1 MPKEI
6 KHPKIS
12 QTLKIGFLSFKAQPE
27 HAGIDYYGHGILLGD
42 SIVMDPSTGEVVL
55 KVNLDSYLSEVY
67 VFYLKLLIKKEL
79 LDQTQKD
86 NLFVFGRQHELSKRK
101 DLIKSMK

>member
-67 VFYLKLLIKKEL
+67 GFSFKTA
-79 LDQTQKD
+79 D
-86 NLFVFGRQHELSKRK
+86 
-101 DLIKSMK
+101 